1 MREHE
6 ILTREE
12 ARKMIDEIMEGEY
25 AVTDYEETFL
35 LDMYNSVN
43 RYLTVKQTALLWK
56 IYTKIQM
63 NMNKIKVG
71 AKIKVSN

>member
-1 MREHE
+1 MKEHE

-12 ARKMIDEIMEGEY
+12 ARKMIDEIMDAEY
-25 AVTDYEETFL
+25 TVTDYEETFL

-56 IYTKIQM
+56 IYTKI
-63 NMNKIKVG
+63 
-71 AKIKVSN
+71 

>member
-56 IYTKIQM
+56 IYTKI
-63 NMNKIKVG
+63 
-71 AKIKVSN
+71 

>member
-1 MREHE
+1 MKEHE

-56 IYTKIQM
+56 IYTKI
-63 NMNKIKVG
+63 
-71 AKIKVSN
+71 